1 MTGAVAPAAQHADGL
16 DPPRRYWAIA
26 VIAIAIVMAVMD
38 GTLINLALPLIA
50 LEMDA
55 SPSLVIWI
63 VSAYQLAITVSL
75 FPLSALGERLGYREV
90 YCAGLLVFT
99 LASLVCAL
107 SDSVPML
114 IAARVLQGLG
124 ASGVMSV
131 NLALVRFIY
140 PRNLLGRGIGYN
152 GLIVALAASAGPTV
166 ASGLL
171 SVASW

>member
-1 MTGAVAPAAQHADGL
+1 
-16 DPPRRYWAIA
+16 
-26 VIAIAIVMAVMD
+26 
-38 GTLINLALPLIA
+38 
-50 LEMDA
+50 
-55 SPSLVIWI
+55 
-63 VSAYQLAITVSL
+63 
-75 FPLSALGERLGYREV
+75 GYREV

-140 PRNLLGRGIGYN
+140 PRYLLGRGIGYN

-171 SVASW
+171 SVASWQWLFGVNLPLGIAALAIGSKAL